1 MPNPYLQIEAGAE
14 SKRYELE
21 IGIDDVTIGRS
32 TDCHWVIS
40 SGAVSRRHAR
50 IKRRAG
56 DITVEDLGSS
66 NGTFV
71 NGERLSAPKTLHD
84 QDAIKFGSVE
94 GHFFAPPA
102 THEADATIAIG
113 GEQQATILA
122 KQPPPTVMIPPPPA
136 ESPPEPPKPEA
147 KRAAEVFHAET
158 HPPMPASALQP
169 GTGTHTVVPPP
180 PPAASEAAA
189 PPQPTVAV
197 PPPAAT
203 VAVPPP
209 AATVAVP
216 PPGTTVAGMPPTAG
230 AAEPSVPSET
240 SVRPAPSPSAPS
252 QAIARA
258 AATPGAEPSMIELA
272 VIAGASFLVVFG
284 IGAMLIRFV
293 F

>member
-32 TDCHWVIS
+32 TDCQWVIS

-50 IKRRAG
+50 ITRRAG

-71 NGERLSAPKTLHD
+71 NGERLSGPKTLRD
-84 QDAIKFGSVE
+84 QDAVKFGSVE

-102 THEADATIAIG
+102 IHEADATIAIS
-113 GEQQATILA
+113 GEEQATILA
-122 KQPPPTVMIPPPPA
+122 PPTMVIPPPVA
-136 ESPPEPPKPEA
+136 ESLPESPTPEEKPASELS
-147 KRAAEVFHAET
+147 HATT
-158 HPPMPASALQP
+158 HPPIPTSTARS
-169 GTGTHTVVPPP
+169 GTGTHTVVPEPP
-180 PPAASEAAA
+180 TGSSEAGSQPNAANPVHPPAAA
-189 PPQPTVAV
+189 VAV
-197 PPPAAT
+197 PPATAEIPTPPPVAT

-209 AATVAVP
+209 AA
-216 PPGTTVAGMPPTAG
+216 G
-230 AAEPSVPSET
+230 AAEANAPSET
-240 SVRPAPSPSAPS
+240 VMRPAPSPPAAS
-252 QAIARA
+252 QAIRA
-258 AATPGAEPSMIELA
+258 AVATPGRGPSIIELA